1 MAQEKGKD
9 RAQHSNATVGIGK
22 PAAAWLSQ
30 RKAIEIIAAVIVIF
44 IVALGTWYF
53 TNKPAPDKTVENA
66 EVKTLQTSLDTAT
79 NSGDAQTII
88 NVSSQLINGDKNG
101 TFALSKS
108 DLAQY
113 YFDRAQAEMNLGQY
127 AQAASDSEAA
137 VTSDSS
143 DKLTALK
150 IEFEA
155 RYKEGD
161 RQQLIPVLQQIVS
174 LEKTSGDPRWGDAAA
189 QYQQDIQSIQQN
201 QEIEF

>member
-101 TFALSKS
+101 TFALNKS

-113 YFDRAQAEMNLGQY
+113 YLDRSEAEMNLGQY
-127 AQAASDSEAA
+127 AQAAADSEAA
-137 VTSDSS
+137 ASADNS
-143 DKLTALK
+143 DKLSALLV
-150 IEFEA
+150 EFEA

-174 LEKTSGDPRWGDAAA
+174 LEKTSGNPRWGAVAA

-201 QEIEF
+201 QEIQF